1 VVSVDARLAGVAD
14 FNRNAR
20 PIWAGMSGR
29 IETEWVA
36 ELKRNQWPNWAG
48 IRNRSKR
55 LRRDRP
61 HASDPMSFRQSF
73 CAEATV

>member
-48 IRNRSKR
+48 IRIRAADGPDQTPQQQIDESEEHV
-55 LRRDRP
+55 LDLP
-61 HASDPMSFRQSF
+61 
-73 CAEATV
+73 